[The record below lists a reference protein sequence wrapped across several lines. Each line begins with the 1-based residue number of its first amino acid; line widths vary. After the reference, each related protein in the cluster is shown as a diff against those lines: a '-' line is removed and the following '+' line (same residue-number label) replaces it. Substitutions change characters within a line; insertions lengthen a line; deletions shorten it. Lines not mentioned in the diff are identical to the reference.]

1 MRAPLLDDTLRLLA
15 KGYTWLPD
23 RRRASGS
30 STVRTRLLGM
40 PAVGLKGPEAA
51 RFFYD
56 EDHVRRSGALP
67 EPVRA
72 TIFGKGAVHTLDG
85 EVHRVRKAMFVGLL
99 MGEGISSLVDR
110 VSAAWDAAVPGWAA
124 RTEIALLEESAQ
136 VLTAAVCG
144 WAGVPLAD
152 DEVGAVS
159 GDLLAL
165 IDGFGSAG
173 PRHWRARRARTR
185 REAWLGGLVENV
197 RSGTADVPDGSAV
210 AVVAAHRDADGELLT
225 PRVAAV
231 ELLNI
236 VRPTVAISWFLSFAG
251 DALIRWP
258 GNREPLAAGDAAFTE
273 AFVHEVRRFYPF
285 APFVAGL
292 APQDLQWDGER
303 IPAGAMVV
311 LDLYGQNHDPAQW
324 GDPYTFRPERF
335 LGRDIG
341 PFELVPQG
349 GGDPRTGHRCPG
361 EQIVVSLLSALV
373 VKLARLDYAVPEQ
386 DLEISLRRLPARP
399 ADGVVLT
406 VHGSSG

>member
-1 MRAPLLDDTLRLLA
+1 
-15 KGYTWLPD
+15 
-23 RRRASGS
+23 
-30 STVRTRLLGM
+30 
-40 PAVGLKGPEAA
+40 
-51 RFFYD
+51 
-56 EDHVRRSGALP
+56 
-67 EPVRA
+67 
-72 TIFGKGAVHTLDG
+72 
-85 EVHRVRKAMFVGLL
+85 
-99 MGEGISSLVDR
+99 
-110 VSAAWDAAVPGWAA
+110 
-124 RTEIALLEESAQ
+124 
-136 VLTAAVCG
+136 
-144 WAGVPLAD
+144 
-152 DEVGAVS
+152 
-159 GDLLAL
+159 
-165 IDGFGSAG
+165 
-173 PRHWRARRARTR
+173 
-185 REAWLGGLVENV
+185 
-197 RSGTADVPDGSAV
+197 
-210 AVVAAHRDADGELLT
+210 
-225 PRVAAV
+225 V

-361 EQIVVSLLSALV
+361 EQIVVSVLSALV
-373 VKLARLDYAVPEQ
+373 AKLARLEYAVPEQ

-399 ADGVVLT
+399 ADGVVLA